1 MRHRLCL
8 LASIAASAFAFNSGG
23 ELRVPARRIDTR
35 LHESLQET
43 DDIPAQNLPSR
54 RSFLFSAV
62 AAVGLAGAETAM
74 AQPEQKSKARLGG
87 MPNTIRSVGNV
98 MDELQRD
105 LMQEQ
110 WDLVAAYPAQLR
122 SFVPVFTKFTD
133 SAFPTD
139 EPTDK
144 GLRVALRYE
153 VGRFFASVERLRQ
166 ATLRKDLDDAY
177 VAYSDMSL
185 HFDRYMQV
193 GGLYTYYDDIISNE
207 KYFKGIKPSSLVY
220 ADPKKDPPDVRDLVI
235 LVKGPDMGRTGI
247 MIGKDG
253 SNNVYV
259 KLDRF
264 KGMRPIRVVSKAW
277 VGKRLGEQDP
287 DDVFLIPRKGNN
299 SKV

>member
-1 MRHRLCL
+1 M
-8 LASIAASAFAFNSGG
+8 G
-23 ELRVPARRIDTR
+23 RIDTK
-35 LHESLQET
+35 LHESMHET
-43 DDIPAQNLPSR
+43 DNAPEQNIPSR
-54 RSFLFSAV
+54 RTFLFTAC
-62 AAVGLAGAETAM
+62 AAVGLAGAETAI
-74 AQPEQKSKARLGG
+74 AQPEQKSKTRLGG
-87 MPNTIRSVGNV
+87 MPNTIRSVGGV

-110 WDLVAAYPAQLR
+110 WDLVAAYPSQLR

-166 ATLRKDLDDAY
+166 ATMRKDLDDAY
-177 VAYSDMSL
+177 VAYSDMAL

-247 MIGKDG
+247 MIGKTTD
-253 SNNVYV
+253 NVYV

-264 KGMRPIRVVSKAW
+264 KGMRPVRVVSKAW
-277 VGKRLGEQDP
+277 VAKRLGEQDP
-287 DDVFLIPRKGNN
+287 DDVFLIPRKSN
-299 SKV
+299 SPKA